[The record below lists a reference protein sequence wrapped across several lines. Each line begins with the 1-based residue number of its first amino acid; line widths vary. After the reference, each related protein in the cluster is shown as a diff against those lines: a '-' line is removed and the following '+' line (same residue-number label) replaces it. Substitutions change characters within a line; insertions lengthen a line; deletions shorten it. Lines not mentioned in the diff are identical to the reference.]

1 MKAVWLAIVI
11 PALCLGACNRP
22 GSLESVGERGRFAGV
37 GIYSADRMWSQIV
50 GSDEAKSPASARLK
64 DDTEVIVVADTRTGE
79 LRQCGNLSGFCV
91 GMNPWSKPLA
101 KAQSAPLS
109 VLKHEE
115 DFERDRAGKP
125 DLTLEVRPKP
135 VPKPKSESGAPDLAN
150 KS

>member
-1 MKAVWLAIVI
+1 MKAVWLAVVF
-11 PALCLGACNRP
+11 PALCLGACDRP
-22 GSLESVGERGRFAGV
+22 GSLESGSERGRFAGV
-37 GIYSADRMWSQIV
+37 GIYSADRMWSQII
-50 GSDEAKSPASARLK
+50 GADATKSPATARLK

-101 KAQSAPLS
+101 QARSAPLS

-115 DFERDRAGKP
+115 DFEREHKGKP

-135 VPKPKSESGAPDLAN
+135 APKPTPESGPPDQTN